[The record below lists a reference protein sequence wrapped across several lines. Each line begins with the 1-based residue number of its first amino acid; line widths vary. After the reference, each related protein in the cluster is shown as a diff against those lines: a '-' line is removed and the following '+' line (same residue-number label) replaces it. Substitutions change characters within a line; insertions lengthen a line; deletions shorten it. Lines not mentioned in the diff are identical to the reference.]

1 MDGTQCS
8 ITLDLEYN
16 VLPHRADSF
25 ATAALIND
33 MKMLSASNVEVV
45 QLIPLPSVDAS
56 LIYGVPISARAG
68 LEVDLI
74 RYKEMQLLVRQL
86 WKYLATNDVAVL
98 MRCTCQKVHGN
109 NEGSFFVHQSLQEY
123 GCYFHEEGDDQLFL
137 LMAEEV
143 VEESSSLACPEDCQ
157 PKESVSNVALNA
169 DKKKAG
175 SAPGNGILYRYAMSD
190 QFLRDVKEGSSLTN
204 YEANSADGSN
214 NNVDAEASLQYF
226 DYIERSLEYLE
237 RSGLNPILL
246 EDIISYE
253 NEETAVATTRTP
265 DSHMAD
271 DKNVE
276 KREAPQCPEE
286 FWAEESGVG
295 VGSRVE
301 YSEEE
306 EGNDEID
313 PYDLFPSFDYQ

>member
-98 MRCTCQKVHGN
+98 MRCTCQKVH
-109 NEGSFFVHQSLQEY
+109 
-123 GCYFHEEGDDQLFL
+123 
-137 LMAEEV
+137 EEV

-175 SAPGNGILYRYAMSD
+175 SAPGN
-190 QFLRDVKEGSSLTN
+190 
-204 YEANSADGSN
+204 
-214 NNVDAEASLQYF
+214 
-226 DYIERSLEYLE
+226 
-237 RSGLNPILL
+237 
-246 EDIISYE
+246 
-253 NEETAVATTRTP
+253 
-265 DSHMAD
+265 
-271 DKNVE
+271 
-276 KREAPQCPEE
+276 
-286 FWAEESGVG
+286 
-295 VGSRVE
+295 
-301 YSEEE
+301 
-306 EGNDEID
+306 
-313 PYDLFPSFDYQ
+313 